1 MGNITKAFKKK
12 DLDLDLLQENQ
23 LTLNEINILMG
34 KQMRNCSAVKAL
46 NPGTASWKE
55 KEIRIV
61 LVGKTGSGKSATGNT
76 ILGIKHFT
84 SSLSGSSVTSKC
96 SQASAVRFGHKILIV
111 DTPGIF
117 DTAKS
122 NKNIQQEIVKS
133 ISITSPGP
141 HAFVLV
147 LRIARYTEEEQKSV
161 QHFVDAFGEN
171 VFKYFIILFTRKDD
185 LDEDGKCLVDHI
197 KSVPPSLQI
206 FIEKC
211 GGRFIAFNNRLKDEE
226 KDEQVKKLLSMIYAN
241 VEKNKGNFYS
251 DELYEKAERIIR
263 QREAEIL
270 EKAIKER
277 EAYVQDLRKKIFEEY
292 SKKVEMHKT
301 QSIKEFNKWKDEI
314 DKKQE
319 EELKAAERNAQLK
332 YENTLVM
339 TRETVREEVE
349 KEEKGVIDTIWD
361 CAKLIVPGIF
371 F

>member
-1 MGNITKAFKKK
+1 M
-12 DLDLDLLQENQ
+12 
-23 LTLNEINILMG
+23 
-34 KQMRNCSAVKAL
+34 
-46 NPGTASWKE
+46 
-55 KEIRIV
+55 
-61 LVGKTGSGKSATGNT
+61 
-76 ILGIKHFT
+76 
-84 SSLSGSSVTSKC
+84 
-96 SQASAVRFGHKILIV
+96 